1 LLALLLALT
10 LHVAGSPTRTATARC
25 QLVIVARVVEGGRQR
40 VCLTEIDGFPAPNV
54 TMHSRGTMTFTL
66 RSGTIRA
73 RVRITQRFRSDGR
86 HARQTTTGTI
96 IGGTGRYRRARGTL
110 TGSGTV
116 VDTATRLTN
125 VRLAYRLVMRMSA

>member
-10 LHVAGSPTRTATARC
+10 LHVAGSPTRTATAKC

-66 RSGTIRA
+66 RNGTIRA

-96 IGGTGRYRRARGTL
+96 LGGTGRYRHARGTL

-116 VDTATRLTN
+116 VDTATRLAD
-125 VRLAYRLVMRMSA
+125 VHLAYRLVVK

>member
-10 LHVAGSPTRTATARC
+10 LHVTGTPTRTATARC
-25 QLVIVARVVEGGRQR
+25 QLMIVARVVEGGRQR

-54 TMHSRGTMTFTL
+54 TMHSRGTMTFAL
-66 RSGTIRA
+66 RNGTIRA

-86 HARQTTTGTI
+86 HAAQTTRGTI
-96 IGGTGRYRRARGTL
+96 VGGTGRYRRARGTL

-116 VDTATRLTN
+116 VDTATRLTG
-125 VRLAYRLVMRMSA
+125 VHLAYRLALRVGG

>member
-10 LHVAGSPTRTATARC
+10 LHVAGSPTRTATAQC

-54 TMHSRGTMTFTL
+54 TMRSGGTMTFTL
-66 RSGTIRA
+66 RAGAIRA
-73 RVRITQRFRSDGR
+73 RVRVTQRFRSDGR

-96 IGGTGRYRRARGTL
+96 LGGTGRYRHARGTL

-116 VDTATRLTN
+116 VDTATRLAN
-125 VRLAYRLVMRMSA
+125 VRLAYRLVIRASE

>member
-10 LHVAGSPTRTATARC
+10 LHAAGSPTRTATARC

-40 VCLTEIDGFPAPNV
+40 VCLTEIDGFPAPSV

-66 RSGTIRA
+66 RNGAIRA
-73 RVRITQRFRSDGR
+73 RVRITQRFRRDGR
-86 HARQTTTGTI
+86 HAAQTTTGTI
-96 IGGTGRYRRARGTL
+96 VGGTGRYRGARGTL

-116 VDTATRLTN
+116 VDTATRLTH
-125 VRLAYRLVMRMSA
+125 VRLAYRLAMRPSA

>member
-1 LLALLLALT
+1 MLALLLALT

-66 RSGTIRA
+66 RNGTIRA

-96 IGGTGRYRRARGTL
+96 VGGTGRYRGARGTL
-110 TGSGTV
+110 TGSGKV
-116 VDTATRLTN
+116 VDTATRLRDVHITYP
-125 VRLAYRLVMRMSA
+125 LAIRVSA

>member
-1 LLALLLALT
+1 MLALLLALT
-10 LHVAGSPTRTATARC
+10 LHVAGSPTQTATARC

-86 HARQTTTGTI
+86 LAAQTTTGTI
-96 IGGTGRYRRARGTL
+96 VGGTGRYRHARGTL

-125 VRLAYRLVMRMSA
+125 VRLAYRLVMRASA

>member
-1 LLALLLALT
+1 MLALLLALT
-10 LHVAGSPTRTATARC
+10 LHVAGTPTRRATAQC

-54 TMHSRGTMTFTL
+54 TMRSRGTMTFAL
-66 RSGTIRA
+66 RTGTIRM
-73 RVRITQRFRSDGR
+73 RVRITQRFRRDGR

-96 IGGTGRYRRARGTL
+96 VGGSGRYRHARGTI

-116 VDTATRLTN
+116 VDTAARLTD
-125 VRLAYRLVMRMSA
+125 VHLRYRLAIRRM

>member
-1 LLALLLALT
+1 LLALLLVLT

-54 TMHSRGTMTFTL
+54 TMHSRGTMAFTL
-66 RSGTIRA
+66 RNGTIRA
-73 RVRITQRFRSDGR
+73 RVRITQRFRRDGR
-86 HARQTTTGTI
+86 HAAQTTTGTI
-96 IGGTGRYRRARGTL
+96 VGGTGRYRHARGTL

-125 VRLAYRLVMRMSA
+125 VRLAYRLVMRASA

>member
-10 LHVAGSPTRTATARC
+10 LHVAGSPTRSATARC

-40 VCLTEIDGFPAPNV
+40 VCLREIDGFPAPNV
-54 TMHSRGTMTFTL
+54 TMHSRGTMTFAL
-66 RSGTIRA
+66 RNGTIRA

-96 IGGTGRYRRARGTL
+96 VGGTGRYRHARGTL

-125 VRLAYRLVMRMSA
+125 VRLAYRLVVRPSA

>member
-10 LHVAGSPTRTATARC
+10 LHVAGSPSRTATARC
-25 QLVIVARVVEGGRQR
+25 RLVIVARVVEGGRQR

-54 TMHSRGTMTFTL
+54 TMRSRGTMTFTL
-66 RSGTIRA
+66 RAGTIRA
-73 RVRITQRFRSDGR
+73 RVRITQRFRPDGR

-96 IGGTGRYRRARGTL
+96 VGGTGRYGHARGTL

-125 VRLAYRLVMRMSA
+125 VRLAYRLVVRTSA

>member
-10 LHVAGSPTRTATARC
+10 LHVAGTPTRRATAQC

-54 TMHSRGTMTFTL
+54 TMHSRGTMSFAL
-66 RSGTIRA
+66 RNGTIRA
-73 RVRITQRFRSDGR
+73 RVRITQRFRRDGR
-86 HARQTTTGTI
+86 HAEQTTTGTI
-96 IGGTGRYRRARGTL
+96 LGGTGRYRHARGTV

-116 VDTATRLTN
+116 VDTATRLKDVHIAYHLA
-125 VRLAYRLVMRMSA
+125 VRQVA

>member
-10 LHVAGSPTRTATARC
+10 LHVAGSPTRTATAQC

-54 TMHSRGTMTFTL
+54 TMHSRGTVTFAL
-66 RSGTIRA
+66 RRGTIRA

-86 HARQTTTGTI
+86 RAQQTTTGTI
-96 IGGTGRYRRARGTL
+96 LGGTGRYRGARGTI

-116 VDTATRLTN
+116 VDTAARLTD
-125 VRLAYRLVMRMSA
+125 VHLRYRLVIRRM

>member
-1 LLALLLALT
+1 MLALLLALT
-10 LHVAGSPTRTATARC
+10 LHVTGSPTRTATARC

-54 TMHSRGTMTFTL
+54 TMHSRGTMAFTL
-66 RSGTIRA
+66 RNGAIRA

-96 IGGTGRYRRARGTL
+96 VGGTGRYRRARGTL

-116 VDTATRLTN
+116 VDTAARLRN
-125 VRLAYRLVMRMSA
+125 VHLAYHLALRVGG

>member
-1 LLALLLALT
+1 MLALLLALT
-10 LHVAGSPTRTATARC
+10 LHVAGTPTRTATARC

-54 TMHSRGTMTFTL
+54 TMHSRGTMTFAL
-66 RSGTIRA
+66 RNGTIRA

-86 HARQTTTGTI
+86 HAAQRTTGTI
-96 IGGTGRYRRARGTL
+96 VGGTGRYRHVRGTL

-125 VRLAYRLVMRMSA
+125 VRLGYRLAVRTGG

>member
-1 LLALLLALT
+1 VLALLLALT
-10 LHVAGSPTRTATARC
+10 LHVAGSPIRSATARC
-25 QLVIVARVVEGGRQR
+25 QFVIVARVVEGGRQR

-54 TMHSRGTMTFTL
+54 TMHSRGTMAFTL
-66 RSGTIRA
+66 RNGAIRA

-96 IGGTGRYRRARGTL
+96 VGGTGRYRHARGTL

-125 VRLAYRLVMRMSA
+125 VRLAYRLVMRSSA

>member
-10 LHVAGSPTRTATARC
+10 LHVTGSPTRTATARC

-54 TMHSRGTMTFTL
+54 TMHSRGTMTFLL

-96 IGGTGRYRRARGTL
+96 VGGTGRYRHARGTL

-125 VRLAYRLVMRMSA
+125 VRLAYRLAVRTGA

>member
-1 LLALLLALT
+1 VLALLLALT

-54 TMHSRGTMTFTL
+54 TMHSRGTMAFTL
-66 RSGTIRA
+66 RNGTIHA

-96 IGGTGRYRRARGTL
+96 VGGTGRYRHARGTL

-116 VDTATRLTN
+116 VDTATRLTS
-125 VRLAYRLVMRMSA
+125 VRLAYRLVVRSGA